1 MTDLLQLIRTAGQRH
16 GLNLVA
22 SIPVARY
29 EAALGS
35 KSRLHEAAPEARSI
49 IVIGNGG
56 GDFWLALKKHAARHP
71 GWFEREHPMDDFTR
85 AVIEGDIVAPLRALG
100 LRCSVTYPFIQD
112 RSVLNFME
120 LGKLAGLGGPS
131 IIGVLVNPK
140 YGPWIAFRA
149 ALLIDAEID
158 APGDAAGFDP
168 CPRCIP
174 RSCIAACPVQAV
186 SFPAGWDIPRCLEH
200 RVEVEPDCAGKC
212 HARVGCVLGP
222 EHRYP
227 DDELAYHQGRALR
240 AMRPYYL
247 EHVKKS

>member
-1 MTDLLQLIRTAGQRH
+1 MTDLLQLIRTAGQRR
-16 GLNLVA
+16 GLNLIGA
-22 SIPVARY
+22 IPIARY
-29 EAALGS
+29 EAALGP
-35 KSRLHEAAPEARSI
+35 KPRLREAAPEARSI

-56 GDFWLALKKHAARHP
+56 GEWWLALKEHAAQHP
-71 GWFEREHPMDDFTR
+71 GWLEREHPMDDFTR

-100 LRCSVTYPFIQD
+100 LRCSATYPFIQD
-112 RSVLNFME
+112 RSMLNFME

-149 ALLIDAEID
+149 ALLIDADLD

-168 CPRCIP
+168 CPRCVP

-186 SFPAGWDIPRCLEH
+186 SFPKGWDIPRCLEH
-200 RVEVEPDCAGKC
+200 RVEVEPDCALRC

>member
-1 MTDLLQLIRTAGQRH
+1 MTDPLQLIRNAGNRR

-22 SIPVARY
+22 AIPVARY
-29 EAALGS
+29 ALALGP
-35 KSRLHEAAPEARSI
+35 KSQLSATAPDARSI

-56 GDFWLALKKHAARHP
+56 GDFWLALKQHAAQHP
-71 GWFEREHPMDDFTR
+71 GWSDREHPVDDYTR
-85 AVIEGDIVAPLRALG
+85 EVIEGDIVAPVRALG
-100 LRCSVTYPFIQD
+100 LRCSVTYPFAQD

-131 IIGVLVNPK
+131 IIGVLVNPS

-149 ALLIDAEID
+149 ALLVDADLD

-168 CPRCIP
+168 CPGCVV
-174 RSCIAACPVQAV
+174 RSCIAACPVKAV
-186 SFPAGWDIPRCLEH
+186 SFPKGWDIPRCLEH
-200 RVEVEPDCAGKC
+200 RVEVEPDCASRC

-227 DDELAYHQGRALR
+227 DDELAYHQMRALR
-240 AMRPYYL
+240 AMRPYYFQ
-247 EHVKKS
+247 HVKKS